1 MKVMNRARVTRRS
14 LIVGFVA
21 ALSLSACGGGTATP
35 VEVPATVDLEVRA
48 KPGLRWDST
57 SYTVAAGEV
66 EVALVNDDSMRHTL
80 VIIEGETIISGFEL
94 EVNRNGD
101 IDTGTITLEPG
112 TYTIFCTVPGHQNM
126 KADLIVE

>member
-1 MKVMNRARVTRRS
+1 MRDMNRARVTRRS
-14 LIVGFVA
+14 LVVGLFA
-21 ALSLSACGGGTATP
+21 AMSLAACGGGTATP

-57 SYTVAAGEV
+57 SYTVAAGEI

-94 EVNRNGD
+94 EVNRKDD

-112 TYTIFCTVPGHQNM
+112 TYIVFCTVPGHQNM
-126 KADLIVE
+126 KSELIVE